1 MSVRRFR
8 HECLRCD
15 DFCDDSGSAALP
27 SGDRKFRSGKDS
39 PRDFLERCLAALDAW
54 EPRIGAFVTL
64 NVAAARADADR
75 SSARWRGGNP
85 LSPIDG
91 MPLGIKDIIETAD
104 MPTENGSP
112 LFAGFRSERDAA
124 SVAALREAGGVILGK
139 TVTTEFAATEP
150 RGTRNP
156 WDPAR
161 TPGGSS
167 SGSAAAVGAGVIPVG
182 LGTQVIGSILRPASF
197 CGCFG
202 FKPTIG
208 AVNRGGSYD
217 GLSQSAHGTLA
228 ASLEDAW
235 QVAYEI
241 VKRCGGDPGFPGLYG
256 PPHPPAPIKPRQLAL
271 LETDG
276 WADASPG
283 ARQAV
288 EEALSRL
295 TQAGIAIATRYD
307 HAEIA
312 AAETA
317 VHDARDL
324 SFDINAWESRW
335 PINTY
340 SRRDASKLSQAMR
353 DRLVQA
359 EGMTLD
365 NYRAILK
372 ERADSPRH
380 LCGARA
386 ASSMP
391 ALRSRQPA
399 PRRSASDRPATRCS
413 WCRPRCS
420 ASPRSRCRCCRMAAC
435 RSACS
440 SWALPTRTPRCSPAP
455 LACSRC

>member
-1 MSVRRFR
+1 MNASDATSPV
-8 HECLRCD
+8 LRPYLPATA
-15 DFCDDSGSAALP
+15 DFAA
-27 SGDRKFRSGKDS
+27 GKDS
-39 PRDFLERCLAALDAW
+39 PREYLERCIAALEAW

-64 NVAAARADADR
+64 NLPEARAAADR
-75 SSARWRGGNP
+75 STARWRAGAP

-104 MPTENGSP
+104 MPTQNGSP

-124 SVAALREAGGVILGK
+124 SVAALREAGGVIIGK

-156 WDPAR
+156 WDPTR

-182 LGTQVIGSILRPASF
+182 LGTQVIGSTLRPASF

-202 FKPTIG
+202 FKPTVG
-208 AVNRGGSYD
+208 ALNRGGSYD
-217 GLSQSAHGTLA
+217 GLSQSATGMIA
-228 ASLEDAW
+228 ASLPEAW

-241 VKRCGGDPGFPGLYG
+241 VKRTGGDPGFPGLYG
-256 PPHPPAPIKPRQLAL
+256 PPTPPPPTRPRQLAL

-283 ARQAV
+283 AR
-288 EEALSRL
+288 EALDHALGRL
-295 TQAGIAIATRYD
+295 TQAGIAIATRHD
-307 HAEIA
+307 HADIA

-317 VHDARDL
+317 IHGAREL

-340 SRRDASKLSQAMR
+340 SRRDAGKLSQAMR

-359 EGMTLD
+359 EAMTIED
-365 NYRAILK
+365 YRRMLTERQKRRDAYEALAPEFDACIALAATGAAPVGLGSTGNPVFVVPASMLGIPAISLPVLSDGGLPLGLQLMGFTD
-372 ERADSPRH
+372 RD
-380 LCGARA
+380 A
-386 ASSMP
+386 ALFSFAGGVL
-391 ALRSRQPA
+391 AL
-399 PRRSASDRPATRCS
+399 
-413 WCRPRCS
+413 
-420 ASPRSRCRCCRMAAC
+420 
-435 RSACS
+435 
-440 SWALPTRTPRCSPAP
+440 LG
-455 LACSRC
+455 

>member
-1 MSVRRFR
+1 MNASDATSPV
-8 HECLRCD
+8 LRPYLPATAN
-15 DFCDDSGSAALP
+15 FAA
-27 SGDRKFRSGKDS
+27 GKDS
-39 PRDFLERCLAALDAW
+39 PREYLERCIAALEAW

-64 NVAAARADADR
+64 NLPEARAAADR
-75 SSARWRGGNP
+75 STARWRAGAP

-104 MPTENGSP
+104 MPTQNGSP

-124 SVAALREAGGVILGK
+124 SVAALREAGGVIIGK

-156 WDPAR
+156 WDPTR

-182 LGTQVIGSILRPASF
+182 LGTQVIGSTLRPASF

-202 FKPTIG
+202 FKPTVG
-208 AVNRGGSYD
+208 ALNRGGSYD
-217 GLSQSAHGTLA
+217 GLSQSATGMIA
-228 ASLEDAW
+228 ASLPEAW

-241 VKRCGGDPGFPGLYG
+241 VKRTGGDPGFPGLYG
-256 PPHPPAPIKPRQLAL
+256 PPTPPPPARPRQLAL

-283 ARQAV
+283 AR
-288 EEALSRL
+288 EALDHALGRL
-295 TQAGIAIATRYD
+295 TQAGIAIATRHD
-307 HAEIA
+307 HADIA

-317 VHDARDL
+317 IHGAREL

-340 SRRDASKLSQAMR
+340 SRRDAGKLSQAMR

-359 EGMTLD
+359 EAMTIED
-365 NYRAILK
+365 YRRMLTERQKRRDAYEALAPEFDACIALAATGAAPVGLGSTGNPVFVVPASMLGIPAISLPVLSDGGLPLGLQLMGFTD
-372 ERADSPRH
+372 RD
-380 LCGARA
+380 A
-386 ASSMP
+386 ALFSFAGGVL
-391 ALRSRQPA
+391 AL
-399 PRRSASDRPATRCS
+399 
-413 WCRPRCS
+413 
-420 ASPRSRCRCCRMAAC
+420 
-435 RSACS
+435 
-440 SWALPTRTPRCSPAP
+440 LG
-455 LACSRC
+455 